1 MRESDSM
8 KTFKKL
14 TLAIMFFAFTFIFAA
29 CSANSPGNEEKP
41 PEKAYYPVTITDS
54 LGESITIEDE
64 PKSIITLAPNITEIV
79 YALGLG
85 DMVVGRNAY
94 SDYPEEAL
102 EVEVIGDFYS
112 INLERIVE
120 LDPDIV
126 IASTHFEE
134 EMQAKFQEI
143 GVQVITLYDSTSFDG
158 VYTSI
163 ETLGK
168 VFNVQDKASE
178 VIDEIKNQVADV
190 EEKVK
195 NEEKPSVYYV
205 VGYGQEGDYTATG
218 DTFIHEMLTMAGGEN
233 IAKDVAGWTYSK
245 ETLIEKDPDVVIV
258 KKDFYDDFIA
268 SEGYKELSA
277 VKNNKVYTIDN
288 NLLDR
293 PGPRSGLG
301 VIEIAKI
308 LHPELFK

>member
-14 TLAIMFFAFTFIFAA
+14 TLAISLFAFTFIFTA
-29 CSANSPGNEEKP
+29 CSVNSTDNDKIAPEEAN
-41 PEKAYYPVTITDS
+41 YPVTVTDS
-54 LGESITIEDE
+54 LGEAITIEDE
-64 PKSIITLAPNITEIV
+64 PKTIVTLAPNITEIV

-85 DMVVGRNAY
+85 DKVIGRNAY

-163 ETLGK
+163 ETLGN
-168 VFNVQDKASE
+168 VFNVQDKARE

-190 EEKVK
+190 EKKVK

-233 IAKDVAGWTYSK
+233 IAKDVVGWTYSK
-245 ETLIEKDPDVVIV
+245 ETLIERDPDIIIV

-277 VKNNKVYTIDN
+277 VKNNKV
-288 NLLDR
+288 
-293 PGPRSGLG
+293 
-301 VIEIAKI
+301 
-308 LHPELFK
+308 

>member
-1 MRESDSM
+1 M

-14 TLAIMFFAFTFIFAA
+14 TLVIALFAFTFIFTA
-29 CSANSPGNEEKP
+29 CSANSSDNDKIA
-41 PEKAYYPVTITDS
+41 PEKANYPVTITDS
-54 LGESITIEDE
+54 LEEAITIEDE
-64 PKSIITLAPNITEIV
+64 PKTIVTLAPNITEIV

-134 EMQAKFQEI
+134 EMQAKFDDI

-163 ETLGK
+163 ETLGR

-245 ETLIEKDPDVVIV
+245 ETLMEKDPDIVIV

>member
-1 MRESDSM
+1 MKESDFM

-14 TLAIMFFAFTFIFAA
+14 TLAIAFFAFTFIFTA
-29 CSANSPGNEEKP
+29 CSANSYYNEEKA

-54 LGESITIEDE
+54 LGEAITIEDE
-64 PKSIITLAPNITEIV
+64 PKSIVTLAPNITEIV
-79 YALGLG
+79 YALDLG
-85 DMVVGRNAY
+85 DKVIGRNAY

-112 INLERIVE
+112 LNLERIVE

-134 EMQAKFQEI
+134 EMQAKFKEI

-168 VFNVQDKASE
+168 VFNAQDKAAE

-233 IAKDVAGWTYSK
+233 IAEDVAGWTYSK
-245 ETLIEKDPDVVIV
+245 ETLIEKDPDIVIV

-277 VKNNKVYTIDN
+277 VKNNKVYTVDDD
-288 NLLDR
+288 LLSR
-293 PGPRSGLG
+293 PGSRSGLG
-301 VIEIAKI
+301 VEAIGKI